1 MAFAGAASAQEH
13 IHDHGAAA
21 PAAKPAPQQG
31 PNSAAPHDHAQ
42 QAPAPSNPAA
52 PETKRRILYYK
63 NPMGEPDTS
72 PVPKKDSMGMDYI
85 PVFTS
90 DVPTTS
96 QDKGRILYYKNPMGE
111 PDTSQVPKKD
121 SMGMDYIPVYESELA
136 PTITDHAADRFY
148 NSKVMSDSRAL
159 LKKEHGGEPVS
170 LVSLN
175 IFELQARKGREGYR
189 WEGEAWYGGD
199 AHRAVL
205 KFKGEG
211 ELKGALEQA
220 EVQALYAR
228 PIGPYFNL
236 QAGLRY
242 DLEPK
247 PSRGYATLG
256 VEGLAPYWFEV
267 GGALFVSNKGDV
279 HARLE
284 GYYDVNLTQRLVL
297 QPRAEVDISA
307 QDVPELNTGAG
318 ISTVEAELRLRYE
331 IRREFAPYIG
341 VSFERKVGQTA
352 DLARAA
358 GEHVSSTSFVAGVR
372 LFF

>member
-1 MAFAGAASAQEH
+1 MDYIPVYES
-13 IHDHGAAA
+13 DA
-21 PAAKPAPQQG
+21 PAAQDKG
-31 PNSAAPHDHAQ
+31 
-42 QAPAPSNPAA
+42 
-52 PETKRRILYYK
+52 RVLYYK

-85 PVFTS
+85 PV
-90 DVPTTS
+90 
-96 QDKGRILYYKNPMGE
+96 
-111 PDTSQVPKKD
+111 
-121 SMGMDYIPVYESELA
+121 YESEVA
-136 PTITDHAADRFY
+136 PRVTDHAADRFY
-148 NSKVMSDSRAL
+148 DPKVMAAARGL
-159 LKKEHGGEPVS
+159 LKQEHGGEPVS
-170 LVSLN
+170 LFSLN
-175 IFELQARKGREGYR
+175 IFELQARKGSEGYR

-199 AHRAVL
+199 SHRVVM

-211 ELKGALEQA
+211 EIQGALGEA

-242 DLEPK
+242 DIEPK
-247 PSRGYATLG
+247 PSRGYAVVG
-256 VEGLAPYWFEV
+256 FEGLAPYWFEV

-279 HARLE
+279 HARVE
-284 GYYDVNLTQRLVL
+284 GYYDLNVTQRLVL
-297 QPRAEVDISA
+297 QPRAEIDIAA

-341 VSFERKVGQTA
+341 ISFERKVGQTA